1 MKNKIIIILLIFL
14 SPFFLAAQETTS
26 VFQGFSGGMTLHSGY
41 LFGVNPKAPA
51 VVEGF
56 SNGMGGAMRV
66 NLWSHLRVGA
76 EGYVSTLDVQNSN
89 ARDFLADGSSIRTG
103 LGGVLVDFCW
113 HKGRWWP
120 YLGVGVGGG
129 AMRGLYILE
138 GSQNDWSPEPYAL
151 FNKQTFFYVSPF
163 VGTDFCL
170 TPKVHLTVKADWML
184 SLHDGSLLQPTGM
197 RLFLGFMF
205 CH

>member
-1 MKNKIIIILLIFL
+1 MK
-14 SPFFLAAQETTS
+14 
-26 VFQGFSGGMTLHSGY
+26 
-41 LFGVNPKAPA
+41 
-51 VVEGF
+51 
-56 SNGMGGAMRV
+56 
-66 NLWSHLRVGA
+66 
-76 EGYVSTLDVQNSN
+76 
-89 ARDFLADGSSIRTG
+89 
-103 LGGVLVDFCW
+103 
-113 HKGRWWP
+113 
-120 YLGVGVGGG
+120 
-129 AMRGLYILE
+129 GLYILE
-138 GSQNDWSPEPYAL
+138 GNQNDWSPETYAL